1 MSSWFG
7 EKLLPK
13 SRLGSDW
20 YGNLWLPHATCIF
33 MGTCACTHTHEH
45 KHTHTQNKQAEG
57 GDVAQ
62 WLKVLFTKTDNLSL
76 SFRPY
81 VMKAES
87 WLHGLYS
94 DPHVCAVVGKHLNSY
109 THVIMH
115 TYIVEKST
123 VSCHSHLLQCSCSH
137 GNVSLQCCR
146 KAHFNSGLWMTRIQA
161 SNGLAWLG
169 SSRNIATN
177 FMSFLIFPV
186 VIDKDLPRRAKCR
199 HWLPRT
205 LSFPT
210 LRQTLLFL
218 YSRISY
224 LPASA
229 SKILAWQVYVTLN
242 TLIFQAT
249 QLFLEASIFS

>member
-1 MSSWFG
+1 
-7 EKLLPK
+7 
-13 SRLGSDW
+13 
-20 YGNLWLPHATCIF
+20 
-33 MGTCACTHTHEH
+33 MGTCPCTHTHKH
-45 KHTHTQNKQAEG
+45 KHTHTQNKQVAG
-57 GDVAQ
+57 SDVAQ
-62 WLKVLFTKTDNLSL
+62 WLKVLSTKTDNLSL
-76 SFRPY
+76 NFIPY
-81 VMKAES
+81 MMKGES
-87 WLHGLYS
+87 WLHRLYS
-94 DPHVCAVVGKHLNSY
+94 PPRVCCGGQTPKLIHTRHHAHIHCREKQFLVTLTCSEAPVVMV
-109 THVIMH
+109 T
-115 TYIVEKST
+115 
-123 VSCHSHLLQCSCSH
+123 CLLQCCM
-137 GNVSLQCCR
+137 
-146 KAHFNSGLWMTRIQA
+146 KAHFNSGLRMTRIQA

-177 FMSFLIFPV
+177 FMSFLIYPV

-199 HWLPRT
+199 HWLTRT

-249 QLFLEASIFS
+249 QLFLEAPIFS